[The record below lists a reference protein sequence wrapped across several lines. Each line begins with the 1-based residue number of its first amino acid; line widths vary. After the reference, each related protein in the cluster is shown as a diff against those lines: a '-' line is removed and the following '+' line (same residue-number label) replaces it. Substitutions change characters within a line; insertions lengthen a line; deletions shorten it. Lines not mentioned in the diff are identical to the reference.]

1 MIRLLG
7 RSAVVALVVVALAGP
22 TIASANNATA
32 HKLSGPAQASGKASA
47 EAVAAAHISYRIVSA
62 KDGRCV
68 DSDVGTPTH
77 NGTKVQA
84 WTCNGWDNQRWYY
97 YTDNTI
103 RSAEDGRCLD
113 ADVSSATHNGTKVQ
127 VWSCNG
133 WDNQKWFVYS
143 DGTIRSKHDGRC
155 LDEDVATATHD
166 GTKIQIW
173 DCNGWPN
180 QKWYWRS
187 LL

>member
-1 MIRLLG
+1 MIGLLG
-7 RSAVVALVVVALAGP
+7 RSATIAPAGGLLAGGAP
-22 TIASANNATA
+22 PSANPATA
-32 HKLSGPAQASGKASA
+32 HKLSGPAQASGN
-47 EAVAAAHISYRIVSA
+47 AVAAASISYRITSA
-62 KDGRCV
+62 HDGRCV
-68 DSDVGTPTH
+68 DSDVATPTH

-84 WTCNGWDNQRWYY
+84 WSCNGWDNQRWYY

-103 RSAEDGRCLD
+103 RSAQDGRCLD
-113 ADVSSATHNGTKVQ
+113 ADVSSPTHNGTKVQ